1 MTTIYLKDIGYIKPG
16 QESGTRETIMAN
28 DGTKIPL
35 KGVSISFA
43 RGMSFDNKPSP
54 GTYEE
59 NRLNYVSVTNPII
72 TISGTVSS
80 KGDVSASTN
89 TLKKINSGTPTLRD
103 FEGTP
108 TDDEINMLYILDK
121 LTTTKGYKELYYQD
135 NSNNNSLL
143 YGLGV
148 TDTFNSTYR
157 HLHVM
162 CKGIRITQKGTS
174 DNITWTLTCEV
185 TKGE

>member
-16 QESGTRETIMAN
+16 QESGTQETVIAN
-28 DGTKIPL
+28 EGNELPL

-59 NRLNYVSVTNPII
+59 NRLNYVSVTNPVI
-72 TISGTVSS
+72 TINGTVSS
-80 KGDVSASTN
+80 KGDLSASTN
-89 TLKKINSGTPTLRD
+89 TLKKIN
-103 FEGTP
+103 EGTP
-108 TDDEINMLYILDK
+108 TIKDWEGSTTTDEIDILYVLDK
-121 LTTTKGYKELYYQD
+121 LTTTKGYKELYYKD
-135 NSNNNSLL
+135 STDNNSLIH
-143 YGLGV
+143 GLGI
-148 TDTFNSTYR
+148 TDTYNATYR

-162 CKGIRITQKGTS
+162 CKGIRITQNAIS
-174 DNITWTLTCEV
+174 NNITWSLTCEV